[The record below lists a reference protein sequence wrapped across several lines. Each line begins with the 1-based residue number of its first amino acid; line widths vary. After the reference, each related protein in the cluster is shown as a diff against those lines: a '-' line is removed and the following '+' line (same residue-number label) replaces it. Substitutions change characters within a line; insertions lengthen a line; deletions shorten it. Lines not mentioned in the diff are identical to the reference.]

1 MQWGLRCDWGT
12 LPGGAW
18 REIWG
23 LLFKDNRSFSV
34 SKGKGC
40 SRLSEEG
47 CLEGSGV
54 RVKASGPCRS
64 STPRTSDVKQG
75 PFEDGVSCSWLKDAL
90 Q

>member
-1 MQWGLRCDWGT
+1 MQQGPMCDQGT
-12 LPGGAW
+12 LPGGAC

-47 CLEGSGV
+47 WLEGSGV
-54 RVKASGPCRS
+54 RVKAQDRA
-64 STPRTSDVKQG
+64 
-75 PFEDGVSCSWLKDAL
+75 GVQPQESVMSNRGHLRRASPVVG
-90 Q
+90 